1 MYAYIYIYICIRISH
16 LLNVRG
22 TKGVPGTGV

>member
-1 MYAYIYIYICIRISH
+1 MRIERVTLDISH

-22 TKGVPGTGV
+22 TGVDGFAGG